1 MAQCS
6 KCGATVADGIDF
18 CTECGNPM
26 NAAAQPVASPAPA
39 PEIDTRQKGD
49 RNAILS
55 TGAYVGGMILYNIPV
70 VGWLI
75 CLVTVFAAKNQNRR
89 NFARAT
95 LIFILIGIIL
105 SVALFFVFRFFS
117 ASILPYLEQLQTE
130 MSNLTDLSNVDLS
143 IL

>member
-75 CLVTVFAAKNQNRR
+75 CLVTVFAAKTG
-89 NFARAT
+89 AILRAQ
-95 LIFILIGIIL
+95 L
-105 SVALFFVFRFFS
+105 SFLFSS
-117 ASILPYLEQLQTE
+117 ASSCPSRYFLSSGFSRHQSFPTW
-130 MSNLTDLSNVDLS
+130 SNSKPR
-143 IL
+143 